1 MKSCWSSCG
10 SLWGIMMSKN
20 EQWLEWVIELQSLAQ
35 AGLTY
40 GKDIYDKERYARI
53 REISA
58 EMLSD
63 MSNLPVKTVK
73 ELFCNETGYQTPK
86 LDTRAAIFKDDKIL
100 LVRENNG
107 KWALPGGWCD
117 VNISVGENTV
127 KEVKEEAGLDVV
139 AESIIAVLDRAKHN
153 LPVYA
158 YGICKIFVLCSLMG
172 GVFRENIETTGFD
185 YFSESD
191 LPDLATEKNTVKQLK
206 MCFDAYYAGD
216 KWKTIFD

>member
-1 MKSCWSSCG
+1 MEEKF
-10 SLWGIMMSKN
+10 
-20 EQWLEWVIELQSLAQ
+20 WLNWAIELQSLAQ

-40 GKDIYDKERYARI
+40 GKDVYDRERYERI

-58 EMLSD
+58 EIIAHKSEI
-63 MSNLPVKTVK
+63 PVETVK
-73 ELFCNETGYQTPK
+73 YLFCNEAGYQTPK

-107 KWALPGGWCD
+107 NWSLPGGWCD

-139 AESIIAVLDRAKHN
+139 AESIIAVQDRAKHN

-158 YGICKIFVLCSLMG
+158 YGVCKVFVLCSVMG
-172 GVFRENIETTGFD
+172 GDFQENIETTGFD
-185 YFSESD
+185 YFSED
-191 LPDLATEKNTVKQLK
+191 NLPILATEKNNKEQIK
-206 MCFDAYYAGD
+206 MCFEAYRAGS